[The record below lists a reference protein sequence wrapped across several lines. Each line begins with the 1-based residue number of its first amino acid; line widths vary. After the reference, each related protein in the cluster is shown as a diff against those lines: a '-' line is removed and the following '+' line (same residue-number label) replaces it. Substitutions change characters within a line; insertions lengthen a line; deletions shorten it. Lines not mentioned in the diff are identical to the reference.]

1 MSVYLFAI
9 DLPSYTN
16 NGPNNIFGFYSE
28 KVSITRKLSGATI
41 IKGTIPFEKFNDES
55 YKIKPFKYAIG
66 LAVNESIIG
75 VGVVQPGAFDHK
87 GSWTWV
93 AEGFSGYMYNIFY
106 RGDPIVANGID
117 LESYILENLRS
128 TYQLWMEN
136 CGTTKIGNLPG
147 YGLMTNHPNFKN
159 GNAFTTPSAYVDVDD
174 APIPEGFISLREV
187 DQSSCGE
194 KIEAAIKACKT
205 DFREKYWL
213 RRSTRTGPNSSK
225 DFYEVGFNYE
235 LFDVLKQEFVKNAQN
250 MFVVGENVDYIVP
263 QELSVNDFITHASVD
278 GAKVENVKTND
289 DYRIYGAAKIANVDQ
304 VDIEVRL
311 KNENVNNYQECFE
324 QARQTLAH
332 RRIKSSTLNI
342 KAVSSHINASFGTFD
357 VGDVVHVFGHVPWYG
372 EIDGNVDYIVTQIEY
387 SLDDDDMMVTVAPKS
402 VFSSS
407 YSTSSIR
414 SYKRK
419 TRKSQKYANNFYRTK
434 VVGTSGSSAWTDF
447 FNIRYGGKT
456 ADQRQNWMDR
466 PDL

>member
-9 DLPSYTN
+9 DLP
-16 NGPNNIFGFYSE
+16 GHAKNINDVFGFYSE
-28 KVSITRKLSGATI
+28 KISITRKLSGATI
-41 IKGTIPFEKFNDES
+41 IKGTIPFEKNNDES
-55 YKIKPFKYAIG
+55 YKIKPFKHAIG
-66 LAVNESIIG
+66 LAVNDAIMGMGI
-75 VGVVQPGAFDHK
+75 VQPGAFDHK
-87 GSWTWV
+87 GAWTWV
-93 AEGFSGYMYNIFY
+93 AEGFSGYMYNLFY
-106 RGDPIVANGID
+106 RGNPIVANGID
-117 LESYILENLRS
+117 LESYILENIRS
-128 TYQLWMEN
+128 TGQKWMNN
-136 CGTTKIGNLPG
+136 CGVTRLGTLPG
-147 YGLMTNHPNFKN
+147 QGLMTNHPQFKG
-159 GNAFTTPSAYVDVDD
+159 GNSFTTPDAYVDVDD
-174 APIPEGFISLREV
+174 APIPQGFISLREV

-205 DFREKYWL
+205 DFREKYWM
-213 RRSTRTGPNSSK
+213 RRVTKTGFGESR
-225 DFYEVGFNYE
+225 DLYEVGFDYE

-263 QELSVNDFITHASVD
+263 QELSADDFITHVSVD

-289 DYRIYGAAKIANVDQ
+289 DYRIYGAAQIVNTGQ
-304 VDIEVRL
+304 VDVEARL

-357 VGDVVHVFGHVPWYG
+357 IGDVVHVFGHVPWYG

-402 VFSSS
+402 AFTTS
-407 YSTSSIR
+407 YSASSIQA
-414 SYKRK
+414 YKRK
-419 TRKSQKYANNFYRTK
+419 TRKAQRYANNFYRTNITRST
-434 VVGTSGSSAWTDF
+434 TSNSWNNF
-447 FNIRYGGKT
+447 FNIRYSGRT

>member
-9 DLPSYTN
+9 DLP
-16 NGPNNIFGFYSE
+16 GHAKNINDVFGFYSE
-28 KVSITRKLSGATI
+28 KISITRKLSGATI
-41 IKGTIPFEKFNDES
+41 IKGTIPFEKNNDES
-55 YKIKPFKYAIG
+55 YKIKPFKHAIG
-66 LAVNESIIG
+66 LAVNDAIMGIG
-75 VGVVQPGAFDHK
+75 IVQPGAFDHK
-87 GSWTWV
+87 GAWTWV
-93 AEGFSGYMYNIFY
+93 AEGFSGYMYNLFY
-106 RGDPIVANGID
+106 RGNPIVANGID
-117 LESYILENLRS
+117 LESYILENIRS
-128 TYQLWMEN
+128 TGQNWMNN
-136 CGTTKIGNLPG
+136 CGVTRLGTLPG
-147 YGLMTNHPNFKN
+147 QGLMTNHPQFKG
-159 GNAFTTPSAYVDVDD
+159 GNSFTTPDAYVDVDD
-174 APIPEGFISLREV
+174 APIPQGFISLREV

-205 DFREKYWL
+205 DFREKYWM
-213 RRSTRTGPNSSK
+213 RRATKTGFGESR
-225 DFYEVGFNYE
+225 DLYEVGFDYE

-263 QELSVNDFITHASVD
+263 QELSADDFITHVSVD

-289 DYRIYGAAKIANVDQ
+289 DYRIYGAAQIVNTGQ
-304 VDIEVRL
+304 VDVEARL

-402 VFSSS
+402 AFTTS
-407 YSTSSIR
+407 YSVSSIQA
-414 SYKRK
+414 YKRK
-419 TRKSQKYANNFYRTK
+419 TRKAQRYANNFYRTNITRST
-434 VVGTSGSSAWTDF
+434 TSNSWNNF
-447 FNIRYGGKT
+447 FNILYSGRT

>member
-9 DLPSYTN
+9 DLP
-16 NGPNNIFGFYSE
+16 GHAKNINDVFGFYSE
-28 KVSITRKLSGATI
+28 KISITRKLSGATI
-41 IKGTIPFEKFNDES
+41 IKGTIPFEKNNDES
-55 YKIKPFKYAIG
+55 YKIKPFKHAIG
-66 LAVNESIIG
+66 LAVNDAIMGMGIA
-75 VGVVQPGAFDHK
+75 QPGAFDHK
-87 GSWTWV
+87 GAWTWV
-93 AEGFSGYMYNIFY
+93 AEGFSGYMYNLFY
-106 RGDPIVANGID
+106 RGNPIVANGID
-117 LESYILENLRS
+117 LESYILENIRS
-128 TYQLWMEN
+128 TGQLWMNN
-136 CGTTKIGNLPG
+136 CGVTKIGTLPG
-147 YGLMTNHPNFKN
+147 QGLMTNHPQFKG
-159 GNAFTTPSAYVDVDD
+159 GNSFTTPSAYVDVDD
-174 APIPEGFISLREV
+174 APIPQGFISLREV

-205 DFREKYWL
+205 DFREKYWM
-213 RRSTRTGPNSSK
+213 RRVTKTGFGESR
-225 DFYEVGFNYE
+225 DLYEVGFDYE

-263 QELSVNDFITHASVD
+263 QELSVDDFITHVSVD

-289 DYRIYGAAKIANVDQ
+289 DYRIYGAAQIVNTGQ
-304 VDIEVRL
+304 VDVEARL

-402 VFSSS
+402 AFTTS
-407 YSTSSIR
+407 YSVSSIQA
-414 SYKRK
+414 YKRK
-419 TRKSQKYANNFYRTK
+419 TRKAQRYANNFYRTNITRST
-434 VVGTSGSSAWTDF
+434 TSNSWNNF
-447 FNIRYGGKT
+447 FNIRYSGRT